1 VNSPRRAT
9 LQALAK
15 LNLSLK
21 VLHKRTD
28 GYHEI
33 RTVFQTISLADTLHV
48 EYEPSP
54 RTDIALQSSV
64 DIPDNLAAKAARM
77 VLDAMRLTGRIR
89 VSLEKRIPMGSG
101 LGGGSSDA
109 ASILLALP
117 ALAGSR
123 LPMPTLARLAGE
135 LGSDV
140 PFFLHGGTALGLG
153 RGEELYPLEGP
164 PPAAILL
171 VAPKVSVS
179 TQDAYR
185 ALDRRLTSDALSSN
199 LNTFQSFTWSLQEG
213 LSQGGPENDFEE
225 VVFRQHPP
233 LKRIKSTLLR
243 SGAKPALMT
252 GSGSAI
258 FGIFGRKADVE
269 NARRVLRKER
279 LFSVLFVNRGEFR
292 SLWWR
297 QLRAHV
303 KQKLWPPPS
312 RYVP

>member
-1 VNSPRRAT
+1 VSSTRRAS

-21 VLHKRTD
+21 VLHKRPD

-33 RTVFQTISLADTLHV
+33 RTVFQTISLADTLQV

-54 RTDIALQSSV
+54 RTDIDLQSSV
-64 DIPDNLAAKAARM
+64 PIAGNLVERAARL
-77 VLDAMRLTGRIR
+77 VLEEMRMTGRLR
-89 VSLEKRIPMGSG
+89 LELDKKIPMGSG
-101 LGGGSSDA
+101 MGGGSSDA
-109 ASILLALP
+109 AAVLLALP
-117 ALAGSR
+117 ALAGTR
-123 LPMPTLARLAGE
+123 LPMPTLARLAIE

-153 RGEELYPLEGP
+153 RGEELYPIEGP
-164 PPAAILL
+164 PSSTILV
-171 VAPKVSVS
+171 VAPEVSVS
-179 TQDAYR
+179 TPEAYR
-185 ALDRRLTSDALSSN
+185 ALARQLTSDALSSN
-199 LNTFQSFTWSLQEG
+199 LNTFQSFTWSLREG

-225 VVFRQHPP
+225 VVFREHPR

-243 SGAKPALMT
+243 SGAKPVLMT

-269 NARRVLRKER
+269 NARRALRKER
-279 LFSVLFVNRGEFR
+279 LFPVSFVNRGEFR

-303 KQKLWPPPS
+303 NQKLWPPPS
-312 RYVP
+312 RYAP